1 VILTFVVIANVS
13 QPWQIKYRISE
24 HPERI
29 LSAQLES
36 LNDHLRVREKGLYEI
51 LEVGFNPILGWQNK
65 AR

>member
-1 VILTFVVIANVS
+1 MPVPTNVS

-36 LNDHLRVREKGLYEI
+36 LNGHLRVKEKGLYEI
-51 LEVGFNPILGWQNK
+51 LEVGSVYFRMAENK
-65 AR
+65 TG